1 MVIGAGSAGLVSA
14 YIAAAV
20 KSKVTLIERHKMGGD
35 CLNTGCVPSKALI
48 KSAKIAEQMRHADRY
63 GITPTEP
70 DIPFGQTIERVMQA
84 IRTIEPHDSVERYT
98 KLGVE
103 VYRETA
109 NRGDGDIPYPATYTH
124 TLPYR
129 SRPATLRQLP
139 YCDGQ
144 GAATRLGFEY
154 ECPDCAVDPSINDEN
169 NPADSCEA
177 IQVRSD
183 PRSRARHPIR
193 VRPALPARASPPT
206 RPGSPSIVD
215 QIT

>member
-1 MVIGAGSAGLVSA
+1 MVGRRLPTLALFLALIAGL
-14 YIAAAV
+14 
-20 KSKVTLIERHKMGGD
+20 LH
-35 CLNTGCVPSKALI
+35 
-48 KSAKIAEQMRHADRY
+48 
-63 GITPTEP
+63 
-70 DIPFGQTIERVMQA
+70 
-84 IRTIEPHDSVERYT
+84 
-98 KLGVE
+98 GV
-103 VYRETA
+103 A
-109 NRGDGDIPYPATYTH
+109 
-124 TLPYR
+124 
-129 SRPATLRQLP
+129 ATLRQVLF
-139 YCDGQ
+139 CDGQ

-154 ECPDCAVDPSINDEN
+154 ECPDRAVDPSDLINDEN

>member
-1 MVIGAGSAGLVSA
+1 MVGRRLPTLALFLALIAGL
-14 YIAAAV
+14 
-20 KSKVTLIERHKMGGD
+20 LH
-35 CLNTGCVPSKALI
+35 
-48 KSAKIAEQMRHADRY
+48 
-63 GITPTEP
+63 
-70 DIPFGQTIERVMQA
+70 
-84 IRTIEPHDSVERYT
+84 
-98 KLGVE
+98 GV
-103 VYRETA
+103 A
-109 NRGDGDIPYPATYTH
+109 
-124 TLPYR
+124 
-129 SRPATLRQLP
+129 ATLRQGP

-154 ECPDCAVDPSINDEN
+154 ECPDRAVDPSINDEN

-183 PRSRARHPIR
+183 PWSRARYPIR